1 MASELLQVL
10 RDYGPVPALILQ
22 AAIFWRFLNAKNRDY
37 PLAILFMG
45 MLILVTSI
53 SHFLVTWAK
62 ALLAPD
68 LYRSLRSYFVSGYSG
83 AELLMYILLL
93 ILMLQLIRRTLRAL
107 SLDTSITVHLGFAS
121 ALIAAGSW
129 FYFSNE
135 GARGT
140 LLKTRQIVSFWM
152 MLLNLYWWTL
162 LLRRRQLDR
171 RVLLLS
177 AGIGL
182 MMTGQVVS
190 DGLSAFFLDSQEI
203 RLIGAAIMYATHYAS
218 LYVWFQAF
226 SPSLALTPAA
236 TSTSHA

>member
-1 MASELLQVL
+1 MASELFKVL
-10 RDYGPVPALILQ
+10 GNFGPVPALILQ
-22 AAIFWRFLNAKNRDY
+22 AAVLLRFLNPNNRDY

-45 MLILVTSI
+45 MLILVTSV

-62 ALLAPD
+62 FLLPRD
-68 LYRSLRSYFVSGYSG
+68 LNLTLTSYFVRGYSG

-107 SLDTSITVHLGFAS
+107 SIDPSITVHLGFAS
-121 ALIAAGSW
+121 ALVAAGSW
-129 FYFSNE
+129 FYFSDQ
-135 GARGT
+135 AATVT

-190 DGLSAFFLDSQEI
+190 DGLTAFFPDSI
-203 RLIGAAIMYATHYAS
+203 TISFLGAAIMYATHYAS

-226 SPSLALTPAA
+226 SPSLALSPTSS
-236 TSTSHA
+236 STSIA

>member
-1 MASELLQVL
+1 
-10 RDYGPVPALILQ
+10 
-22 AAIFWRFLNAKNRDY
+22 
-37 PLAILFMG
+37 MG

-62 ALLAPD
+62 FFLPAD
-68 LYRSLRSYFVSGYSG
+68 LNRTLTSYFVRGYSG

-121 ALIAAGSW
+121 ALVAAGSW
-129 FYFSNE
+129 FFFSNE
-135 GARGT
+135 AARVT

-190 DGLSAFFLDSQEI
+190 DGLTAFFGNSIPIAL
-203 RLIGAAIMYATHYAS
+203 LGASIMYATHYAS

-226 SPSLALTPAA
+226 SPALALSPAS
-236 TSTSHA
+236 TSTSNA